1 MLDNKPQKEA
11 LLITQKEAKMN
22 IKLII
27 PLILVMWSST
37 ALGADISFVVKR
49 LNSDKGAVVLTLY
62 SDSKK
67 EAFPDKTENALCI
80 KRIEIKDWEAQAIC
94 EAIPA
99 GTYAASVWHDE
110 NDNKKF
116 DKNLMGIPK
125 EGYGF
130 SNDAVTG
137 GHFHFRPPDFEDA
150 AFMVGKDNMRI
161 IINMK
166 Y

>member
-1 MLDNKPQKEA
+1 MY
-11 LLITQKEAKMN
+11 

-27 PLILVMWSST
+27 PLILMWSTT
-37 ALGADISFVVKR
+37 ALGADISFFVKR

-62 SDSKK
+62 SDSEKG
-67 EAFPDKTENALCI
+67 AFPRKTEKALCI
-80 KRIEIKDWEAQAIC
+80 KRIEIKDLEAQAIC

-99 GTYAASVWHDE
+99 GTYAARVWHDE
-110 NDNKKF
+110 NNNKKF
-116 DKNLMGIPK
+116 DKNWIGIPK

-130 SNDAVTG
+130 SNDAGTE
-137 GHFHFRPPDFEDA
+137 GHFHFGPPDFEDA
-150 AFMVGKDNMRI
+150 AFRVGKDSMSI